1 MKNNTEISNH
11 LMVLAQQ
18 LEAQKNSKYNSMR
31 KGVAKN
37 FFLKID
43 SSNCFLFQKKISY
56 NDDDQIN
63 NKEKRKKHKFQK
75 SYL

>member
-1 MKNNTEISNH
+1 
-11 LMVLAQQ
+11 
-18 LEAQKNSKYNSMR
+18 MR

-43 SSNCFLFQKKISY
+43 SSNCFFFQKKISY

-63 NKEKRKKHKFQK
+63 NKEKRKKT
-75 SYL
+75 